1 MVCAS
6 GAPGRQGVE
15 KPDREQCRVRRC
27 SSSLVHQ
34 TRRVQ
39 QVPVRV
45 VAPFAHRERR
55 RVFDELFGGGSG
67 VFIGRAA
74 PWTSSPLSIRSSQS
88 IAGRRTV
95 RLPAAQ
101 GVGGGPEHRQAFG
114 QRRAGLLQDSA
125 RDLRDA
131 CGVPGVV
138 AFDNHGD
145 VNVNVADRGH
155 EALVRQAADQIRRHQ
170 PRAEHRQGSSYR
182 ISGHQP
188 ALLLISTAGTLA
200 TSPIVPE
207 PPRTAEDP
215 LPEHRIE
222 VLSTVGC
229 CPWCASGTPAGL

>member
-131 CGVPGVV
+131 CGVPGSSPSTIT
-138 AFDNHGD
+138 AMSMSLTAATKPSCARLPIRY
-145 VNVNVADRGH
+145 ADTSRGPNT
-155 EALVRQAADQIRRHQ
+155 VRAA
-170 PRAEHRQGSSYR
+170 A
-182 ISGHQP
+182 
-188 ALLLISTAGTLA
+188 TASLA
-200 TSPIVPE
+200 TSRP
-207 PPRTAEDP
+207 
-215 LPEHRIE
+215 
-222 VLSTVGC
+222 C
-229 CPWCASGTPAGL
+229 CSSAQLAR